1 MYEEVK
7 LSDKVKRANRLYT
20 EAAIRNYED
29 KMKETPV
36 KREHNVMAESIA
48 TMTLNVENL
57 RRRYQSF
64 GETVRNSLTAEA
76 LYKVFKESIQDQKI
90 LSDSTSTTIMRCIV
104 NEYVQETG
112 YDTILNRMKS
122 ASVPMYSMQK
132 AINETAKKILE
143 AADKDDEQTFVIK
156 PEMKDDFYKALDYSD
171 TEAISDTINDRVS
184 DAMSDFIVANTKE
197 HDDITNTLKDAQDK
211 IASTPESNGVTSGLK
226 EEYEYRAKREAE
238 DIRRRPK
245 SVFDAM
251 VHSMCES
258 AMKHKET
265 THKEFFTEGGHLD
278 MGKIV
283 DRTRLMYTF
292 LEMLNTTKIEKID
305 ENYIA
310 NVVSSFKE

>member
-48 TMTLNVENL
+48 TMTLNAENL

-132 AINETAKKILE
+132 TINETAKKILE

-226 EEYEYRAKREAE
+226 EEYEYRYR
-238 DIRRRPK
+238 
-245 SVFDAM
+245 
-251 VHSMCES
+251 
-258 AMKHKET
+258 
-265 THKEFFTEGGHLD
+265 
-278 MGKIV
+278 
-283 DRTRLMYTF
+283 
-292 LEMLNTTKIEKID
+292 
-305 ENYIA
+305 
-310 NVVSSFKE
+310 